1 MRAALNEAVGALRS
15 LGMSRVAV
23 ILIATLAL
31 TPSTAW
37 ACPVCF
43 GAQDSPLAQA
53 MNWAI
58 LALLAVTILVLGS
71 FVKFFLYL
79 NRTARQAREIEA
91 EGSDAVFQS
100 R

>member
-1 MRAALNEAVGALRS
+1 VGVPGVFWRAG
-15 LGMSRVAV
+15 
-23 ILIATLAL
+23 LA
-31 TPSTAW
+31 AR
-37 ACPVCF
+37 A
-43 GAQDSPLAQA
+43 GDE
-53 MNWAI
+53 
-58 LALLAVTILVLGS
+58 LAVTILVLGS

>member
-1 MRAALNEAVGALRS
+1 MLPA
-15 LGMSRVAV
+15 
-23 ILIATLAL
+23 
-31 TPSTAW
+31 TAW

-58 LALLAVTILVLGS
+58 VVLLAITVLVLGS

-79 NRTARQAREIEA
+79 NRTARQARELEA
-91 EGSDAVFQS
+91 EGPDAVLQS
-100 R
+100 SR